1 VSETLPRVDRVLFRD
16 APIVLA
22 LAQVR
27 FPVLVR
33 FSEPQ
38 FIDEFNQA
46 VRDEYPRS
54 ERTVQVPAP
63 FSPEQAQVLGTTLWR
78 FSTEDERWSL
88 VLAESALTLEVRG
101 YSSIDE
107 FASRFSVALRVLVE
121 RLRPTRQTRLGL
133 RYVNEFRIPGAIAL
147 ADWQP
152 YIRQE
157 LLGFGLAAADL
168 FGEATIRTAREDL
181 ELTLENG
188 SLVVRHGLLTGTTVE
203 PRERDDPRTGP
214 FYLLDMDRS
223 DSSIQDLD
231 PDRTS
236 DQLHAYNDILYR
248 FFRWAMLDPLYNVL
262 GPEHGC

>member
-1 VSETLPRVDRVLFRD
+1 VLFRK

-27 FPVLVR
+27 FPVLVK

-38 FIDEFNQA
+38 FIDEFSQA

-54 ERTVQVPAP
+54 ERTVQVPSL
-63 FSPEQAQVLGTTLWR
+63 FSPEHAQVIGTTLWR

-107 FASRFSVALRVLVE
+107 FVSRFSVALQALVE

-133 RYVNEFRIPGAIAL
+133 RYVNEFRMPGAITL

-152 YIRQE
+152 FIRNE
-157 LLGFGLAAADL
+157 LLGFGVAAADL

-181 ELTLENG
+181 ELIFEDG
-188 SLVVRHGLLTGTTVE
+188 SLLIRHGLLTGTTVE
-203 PRERDDPRTGP
+203 SRVQDEPRTGP

-223 DSSIQDLD
+223 DSTIQNLD
-231 PDRTS
+231 PNRIS
-236 DQLHAYNDILYR
+236 GQLHAYNDVLYR
-248 FFRWAMLDPLYNVL
+248 FFRWAMLDVL
-262 GPEHGC
+262 FNALDPEHGR

>member
-1 VSETLPRVDRVLFRD
+1 MSETLPRVDRVLFRH

-46 VRDEYPRS
+46 IRDEYPRS
-54 ERTVQVPAP
+54 ERTIHVPAL
-63 FSPEQAQVLGTTLWR
+63 FSGEQAHAIGTTLWR
-78 FSTEDERWSL
+78 FSSEDERWSL
-88 VLAESALTLEVRG
+88 VLAENALTLEVRG

-107 FASRFSVALRVLVE
+107 FAGRFSTALRALVE

-133 RYVNEFRIPGAIAL
+133 RYINEFRMPGAVTL

-152 YIRQE
+152 FIRHE
-157 LLGFGLAAADL
+157 ILGFGVAATSL
-168 FGEATIRTAREDL
+168 FGGATIRTAREDL
-181 ELTLENG
+181 ELTLEDG
-188 SLVVRHGLLTGTTVE
+188 SLVIRHGLQTGTTVD
-203 PRERDDPRTGP
+203 PREQDEPRTGP

-223 DSSIQDLD
+223 DSAIQELE
-231 PDRTS
+231 PDRIAG
-236 DQLHAYNDILYR
+236 QLHAYNDTLYR
-248 FFRWAMLDPLYNVL
+248 FFRWAVLDPLYNAL

>member
-1 VSETLPRVDRVLFRD
+1 VSETLPRVDRVLFRK
-16 APIVLA
+16 APIALA

-27 FPVLVR
+27 FPVLIR

-38 FIDEFNQA
+38 FIDEFSQA

-54 ERTVQVPAP
+54 ERTVQVPVL
-63 FSPEQAQVLGTTLWR
+63 FSPEQAQVLGATSWR

-88 VLAESALTLEVRG
+88 VLSENALTLEVRG
-101 YSSIDE
+101 YSSVDE
-107 FASRFSVALRVLVE
+107 FAERFSVALRALVE

-133 RYVNEFRIPGAIAL
+133 RYINEFRMPGAITL
-147 ADWQP
+147 AEWQP
-152 YIRQE
+152 FIQPE
-157 LLGFGLAAADL
+157 LLGFGIAATNL

-181 ELTLENG
+181 ELTLEDG

-203 PRERDDPRTGP
+203 PRERDEPRTGP

-231 PDRTS
+231 PDRIS
-236 DQLHAYNDILYR
+236 GQLHAYNDTLYR
-248 FFRWAMLDPLYNVL
+248 FFRWAMLEPLYNAL